1 MNRFKVFI
9 FSLFLISLMSCN
21 DITTI
26 SGQASTGGINEILV
40 VTNKPQQWKGEV
52 GDSIRACFTRD
63 MKLLPIPEPQF
74 KLVNIHETAIGKDI
88 FKKHHNIF
96 IVNIDPKLKKAF
108 VESKK
113 NLWAKPQIVIK
124 VNAPSLKEFL
134 KSFEKIKENAF
145 DLYVE
150 NERNRISVS
159 YSSKFKNIKLSQQ
172 LIKYFHMDMNIPK
185 GYSMARID
193 STKCWIRKETAAN
206 SMDILVTAQDYH
218 STKDF
223 TPLAIKKRRNNLT
236 RLFIPG
242 PTPGSYQLVADQY
255 LEPISKE
262 ISFNDLFAVETRGL
276 WRVENDFMGG
286 PFISYTFVDEKR
298 NKLITLDGF
307 IYAPK
312 QKKAPL
318 MREIEAILWSVKLQ

>member
-1 MNRFKVFI
+1 MKLIKALLFYLVLA
-9 FSLFLISLMSCN
+9 SLVSCD

-40 VTNKPQQWKGEV
+40 VTNNTQQWQGEI

-74 KLVNIHETAIGKDI
+74 KLVNIHESAISKDI

-96 IVNIDPKLKKAF
+96 IVNIDPSLKKALI
-108 VESKK
+108 ESKK
-113 NLWAKPQIVIK
+113 DLWAKPQIIIK
-124 VNAPSLKEFL
+124 IGASSVSEFL
-134 KSFEKIKENAF
+134 KNFEDIKENAF

-150 NERNRISVS
+150 NERNRISTS
-159 YSSKFKNIKLSQQ
+159 YSSKFKNNAISSE
-172 LIKYFHMDMNIPK
+172 LIKYFHIDMNVPK

-193 STKCWIRKETAAN
+193 SVKCWIRKETAAN
-206 SMDILVTAQDYH
+206 SMDILVSVQKYESVD
-218 STKDF
+218 DF
-223 TPLAIKKRRNNLT
+223 TALAIKKRRNNLT

-255 LEPISKE
+255 LEPISRE
-262 ISFNDLFAVETRGL
+262 ISFNDIYAVETRGL

-298 NKLITLDGF
+298 NMLMTLDGF

-318 MREIEAILWSVKLQ
+318 MREIEAILWSVKFQ